1 MSFGGFNDS
10 KQPAPM
16 AEINVTP
23 MVDVMLVLL
32 VIFILA
38 APLFT
43 HAIKLDLPQANAG
56 PAATLPVT
64 ITLSIDAAGVVYW
77 NDAAVPT
84 AELPARM
91 AQAARQQPLPDLQ
104 LRADRGTRYEVIAQV
119 MAAAQANGL
128 NRIGFVT
135 DPQASV
141 PAKAPATAS
150 IVATSTTVMTPSPV
164 STPLRLSPSVQPI
177 GRK

>member
-1 MSFGGFNDS
+1 MSFGGFSDNQ
-10 KQPAPM
+10 QPAPM

-43 HAIKLDLPQANAG
+43 HAIKLELPQANSA

-64 ITLSIDAAGVVYW
+64 ITLSIDATGAVYW
-77 NDAAVPT
+77 NDAVVA
-84 AELPARM
+84 AADLPAKM
-91 AQAARQQPLPDLQ
+91 AQAAREVPAPDLQ
-104 LRADRGTRYEVIAQV
+104 LRADRSTRYEVIAQV

-135 DPQASV
+135 E
-141 PAKAPATAS
+141 PAAGKP
-150 IVATSTTVMTPSPV
+150 
-164 STPLRLSPSVQPI
+164 
-177 GRK
+177 